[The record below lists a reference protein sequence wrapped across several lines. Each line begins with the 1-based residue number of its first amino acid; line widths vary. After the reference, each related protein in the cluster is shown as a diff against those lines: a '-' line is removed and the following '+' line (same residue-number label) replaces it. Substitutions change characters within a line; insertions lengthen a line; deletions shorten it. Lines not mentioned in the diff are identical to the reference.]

1 MVGVASERLS
11 RYRWAVLA
19 VGTAA
24 QACALALLFAPSVL
38 APELR
43 DELGLSLTE
52 IGIVIAAPWVGPIF
66 TLLPW
71 GMLTDRV
78 GERLVLAVGVGLCGM
93 LTIALAFAS
102 TFAPLALLL
111 GLAGAAGAS
120 VNAASGRAVMSWFG
134 AGERGLALGIRQG
147 STPLG
152 IAIASLALPAVE
164 RGGGLEGAF
173 LFLAAL
179 SLAAAGAGALVL
191 RGVPGESSSEAAQA
205 VLREGRLWLL
215 GAASGVYLIA
225 QVAVVGFL
233 VLFLHDERGLS
244 TQAAAA
250 VLAVVQALAIA
261 LRIGVGRWSDLLRDR
276 IGPLRLLGIAAWASL
291 AATAVL
297 LEERTWLVITG
308 FVAAGTLSMSWNGL
322 AFTAAAELAGRARS
336 GAAIGFQQTVLSA
349 TAAASPPVFAA
360 LVEAESWR
368 TAFLAASLAP
378 LVGWALLA
386 PLDERRLSSGP

>member
-1 MVGVASERLS
+1 
-11 RYRWAVLA
+11 VLA

-43 DELGLSLTE
+43 DDLGLSLAE

-71 GMLTDRV
+71 GMLADRF
-78 GERLVLAVGVGLCGM
+78 GERLVLAAGVGLCGA
-93 LTIALAFAS
+93 LTIVVAFVS
-102 TFAPLALLL
+102 SFAPLALLL

-134 AGERGLALGIRQG
+134 AEERGLALGIRQG

-152 IAIASLALPAVE
+152 IGIAALALPAVE
-164 RGGGLEGAF
+164 RVGGLEAAF

-179 SLAAAGAGALVL
+179 SLAAAGVGGVVL
-191 RGVPGESSSEAAQA
+191 RDVPGETDTDAAQA

-215 GAASGVYLIA
+215 GAASGLYLIP
-225 QVAVVGFL
+225 QVAAVGFL

-244 TQAAAA
+244 TQEAAGI
-250 VLAVVQALAIA
+250 LAVVQALAIA
-261 LRIGVGRWSDLLRDR
+261 LRIGVGRWSDLVGDR
-276 IGPLRLLGIAAWASL
+276 IGPLRLLGIAAGASL
-291 AATAVL
+291 AVTAIL
-297 LEERTWLVITG
+297 LEERTWLVIAA
-308 FVAAGTLSMSWNGL
+308 FIVAGTLAMSWNGL

-360 LVEAESWR
+360 VVGAASWR
-368 TAFLAASLAP
+368 TAFLAAALAP
-378 LVGWALLA
+378 LAGWALLL
-386 PLDERRLSSGP
+386 PLDER